1 MNEFWKRIT
10 RTGLTRQV
18 LVGCLLLS
26 LAPLCIVSWLSY
38 REAYNQLYQYAEK
51 LIYDVSA
58 IQIRTIN
65 DNFKRMEIDL
75 VQESDRRANIR
86 FLSALKEGVKKSD
99 KKASEFVESY
109 QWEVIKGK
117 ESSDLTTFWKEHE
130 YYDIFLIDTNGNILF
145 TVARENDLGK
155 NLFKGSLGNSRFSL
169 AVKKSFESGKAVFS
183 DLEKYS
189 LKKDILS
196 GFMVS
201 PVIDESGNKIGLMA
215 FQVAGEYLSQLLAL
229 ENETRQSSFHYLIGP
244 DLSLRS
250 PGSLGKEYP
259 VLEKPVKTDVT
270 KQWRDAHVAGH
281 GRPDVKDA
289 RVKFYKGPHGNEVF
303 GMHTEIRLPG
313 VHWAYI
319 SEIDADKALSAPRSL
334 ARLTLILIGI
344 MALLVIFF
352 TVWGTQRIIRP
363 ITEISRALR
372 RVGKGDFLQQINIK
386 AEHELGNLVHG
397 FNSMMEN
404 LKVSKKNTHE
414 QNWLQ
419 EGINQLSDNMQGDQE
434 LDELARNVISFL
446 CRYLDAQ
453 TGAYYVVREKKIKLT
468 GSYAFSTRKG
478 FKNEFSFGEGVVGQ
492 AVLEKQTLEI
502 SDVPEDYLAISSGL
516 GETVP
521 RHISVVPLIWNNK
534 VSLVLEFCTLKPFSL
549 LHKKFIKSVSPAV
562 SVAAQTAISMDQTRD
577 LLEKTQVQAEE
588 LQARE
593 EELRDSNRLLEEQ
606 ARDLKQSQKILQN
619 SQSQLEQKN
628 EQLNAQQEELRVT
641 NEELEEQ
648 AQDLKNSQY
657 QLDTKNRE
665 LEAAQSK
672 LEQRAQQLSISSKYK
687 SEFLANMSHELRTP
701 LNSILILA
709 KLLADNQDGNLSEKQ
724 VEFSGTIYDSGKE
737 LLNLINEILDLSK
750 IEAGKMETHIDV
762 ISLKDFIDDLK
773 RKFNPL
779 ALQKELAF
787 TIETSEAPDEWQSD
801 RQKLGQIVKNLLS
814 NAFKFTSSGHV
825 KVTIGIPVTDTK
837 FITPKL
843 KATDALV
850 ISVLD
855 SGIGIPEAG
864 KDLIFEAFQQVDG
877 TTSRKYGGT
886 GLGLTISRELA
897 RLLGGDLQV
906 ESKEGVGS
914 TFTLYIRRKAFD
926 SQRKKESAPLV
937 ENNQNKRGKDLLADP
952 MKEAA
957 PVHASNRDKSG
968 QSGQDKTPGMA
979 DKAGQHPPN
988 MEKEFTDDR
997 TNIKPGDRSILIIED
1012 DRRFVKI
1019 IADLAKTR
1027 GFKTLV
1033 AEDGEEGLHLADF
1046 YQPSGIILDIGLP
1059 GKNGWEV
1066 MDHLKDHSK
1075 TRHIPVHFMT
1085 ANDFSN
1091 EGFKKGAVGFLT
1103 KPVTLEGMQEAFSR
1117 IETIIDASM
1126 KHLLIV
1132 EDDPNQQK
1140 ALCALLDGQDIHIEM
1155 VSNGDDAKKR
1165 VAEQDFDC
1173 IILDYG
1179 LPDMSGLQLIEALH
1193 KEKESVRRVPVIV
1206 YTGRDLEPR
1215 ERAMLDK
1222 YSNSCILKSVHSE
1235 ERLLDDTTLFL
1246 HRVETA
1252 LPKAQQKVLRMLH
1265 DRESIF
1271 EGRKVL
1277 ITDDDMRNVFALS
1290 AILQEQQMQVIAA
1303 KNGIE
1308 ALKKLAAEPDVAI
1321 VLMDIMMPEMDGY
1334 EATRKIRS
1342 QERFRKL
1349 PIIAL
1354 TAKAMKG
1361 DRAKCIEA
1369 GASDYLA
1376 KPVDTDKLL
1385 SMMRVWL
1392 YQK

>member
-1 MNEFWKRIT
+1 MKEFWKRIT
-10 RTGLTRQV
+10 KAGLTRQV

-26 LAPLCIVSWLSY
+26 LTPLCIVSWLSY
-38 REAYNQLYQYAEK
+38 RAANKQLYQYVEK
-51 LIYDVSA
+51 LIYDISA

-65 DNFKRMEIDL
+65 DNFKRIKIDL
-75 VQESDRRANIR
+75 IQESNRLANIR
-86 FLSALKEGVKKSD
+86 FLGALKEAFKKSGKD
-99 KKASEFVESY
+99 SSEFVESY
-109 QWEVIKGK
+109 QWEVLKGK

-130 YYDIFLIDTNGNILF
+130 YYDIFLIDTKGNILF
-145 TVARENDLGK
+145 TMTRENDLGK
-155 NLFKGSLGNSRFSL
+155 NIFKGPLAKSRFSL

-201 PVIDESGNKIGLMA
+201 PIIDESGNKIGLMV
-215 FQVAGEYLSQLLAL
+215 FQIAGEYLSRLLDL
-229 ENETRQSSFHYLIGP
+229 ENDTQQSSSHYLIGP
-244 DLSLRS
+244 DLCLRS

-259 VLEKPVKTDVT
+259 VLERPVKTDVT
-270 KQWRDAHVAGH
+270 QSWRDAHMEGH
-281 GRPDVKDA
+281 GHQDIKDVM
-289 RVKFYKGPHGNEVF
+289 VKLYKGPHGNDVF
-303 GMHTEIRLPG
+303 GIHAEIRLPG

-319 SEIDADKALSAPRSL
+319 SEIDADKALSASRSL

-344 MALLVIFF
+344 MVLLVIFF
-352 TVWGTQRIIRP
+352 TVLGTRRIIRP
-363 ITEISRALR
+363 ITEISRALT
-372 RVGKGDFLQQINIK
+372 RVGQGKIQQQITIK
-386 AEHELGNLVHG
+386 AEHELGNLING
-397 FNSMMEN
+397 FNSMMKN
-404 LKVSKKNTHE
+404 LKISEENTQE

-419 EGINQLSDNMQGDQE
+419 EGLTQLNDHMQGDQE
-434 LDELARNVISFL
+434 LDRLARNVISFL

-453 TGAYYVVREKKIKLT
+453 TGAYYVVREKQIQLT
-468 GSYAFSTRKG
+468 GSYAFTTRKG
-478 FKNEFSFGEGVVGQ
+478 FKNEFAFGEGLVGQ
-492 AVLEKQTLEI
+492 AALEMETLEF

-521 RHISVVPLIWNNK
+521 RHISVVPLIWNGK
-534 VSLVLEFCTLKPFSL
+534 VSLLLEFGTIKRFSL
-549 LHKKFIKSVSPAV
+549 VHKEFIKRVSPAV
-562 SVAAQTAISMDQTRD
+562 SVAAQTAISRDQTRD

-606 ARDLKQSQKILQN
+606 ASDLKQSQKILQN

-628 EQLNAQQEELRVT
+628 EQLNAQQEELRVA

-648 AQDLKNSQY
+648 AKDLNTSRYQVETKNS
-657 QLDTKNRE
+657 E

-701 LNSILILA
+701 LNSLLILA
-709 KLLADNQDGNLSEKQ
+709 KLLTDNQDGNLSEKQ
-724 VEFSGTIYDSGKE
+724 VEFSSTIYDSGKE

-750 IEAGKMETHIDV
+750 IEAGRMETHMDV
-762 ISLKDFIDDLK
+762 ISLKDFIGDLK

-779 ALQKELAF
+779 ARQKELEF
-787 TIETSEAPDEWQSD
+787 TIETSEAPDQWTSD
-801 RQKLGQIVKNLLS
+801 SQKLGQIVKNLLS
-814 NAFKFTSSGHV
+814 NAFKFTSRGYV
-825 KVTIGIPVTDTK
+825 KVTIGIPVTDTE
-837 FITPKL
+837 FITSQL
-843 KATDALV
+843 NAADAV
-850 ISVLD
+850 FISVSD
-855 SGIGIPEAG
+855 SGIGIPEARM
-864 KDLIFEAFQQVDG
+864 DLIFEAFQQVDG
-877 TTSRKYGGT
+877 STNRKYGGT

-897 RLLGGDLQV
+897 RLLGGELQV
-906 ESKEGVGS
+906 QSQEGEGS
-914 TFTLYIRRKAFD
+914 TFTLYIPRKASE
-926 SQRKKESAPLV
+926 SQWENESDPSA
-937 ENNQNKRGKDLLADP
+937 ETHQKGMEKDLLAVP
-952 MKEAA
+952 MKKAALVHEA
-957 PVHASNRDKSG
+957 HRDNSG
-968 QSGQDKTPGMA
+968 QYPDLATA
-979 DKAGQHPPN
+979 DKAHQHPQN
-988 MEKEFTDDR
+988 LGKEVTDDR
-997 TNIKPGDRSILIIED
+997 ANIKPGDRSILIIED

-1019 IADLAKTR
+1019 MADLAKTR

-1033 AEDGEEGLHLADF
+1033 AEDGEAGLHLADY

-1066 MDHLKDHSK
+1066 MDQLKDHSK

-1085 ANDFSN
+1085 ASDVSN
-1091 EGFKKGAVGFLT
+1091 EAFKKGAVGFLT
-1103 KPVTLEGMQEAFSR
+1103 KPVTLEAMQEAFSK

-1140 ALCALLDGQDIHIEM
+1140 ALCALLDGQDIHIEV
-1155 VSNGDDAKKR
+1155 VSSGVDAKKR
-1165 VAEQDFDC
+1165 VSEQDFDC
-1173 IILDYG
+1173 IILDFG
-1179 LPDMSGLQLIEALH
+1179 LPDMSGLQLLEDLH
-1193 KEKESVRRVPVIV
+1193 QEKESVRRVPVIV

-1252 LPKAQQKVLRMLH
+1252 LPEAQQKVLMMLH

-1271 EGRKVL
+1271 EARKVL

-1290 AILQEQQMQVIAA
+1290 AILQEQHMQVIVA
-1303 KNGIE
+1303 KNGVE

-1342 QERFRKL
+1342 QERFSKL

-1376 KPVDTDKLL
+1376 KPIDTDKLL